1 MIQAIVK
8 WHNSTLADIDDGGIS
23 FTYSSEDNCFKADKA
38 PNAFKKCP
46 ERPSR
51 FRIALEE
58 RTEQAQIEIGYLEGV
73 FIPEYSHHRYSSWR
87 EFYRKDKTTGAAV
100 ESALAKHHDFLRS
113 KKPCAI
119 TATVEDMYISREDRL
134 HGYGT
139 ALLAK
144 LDELLGAAIIHG
156 PDVILLTN
164 MQAYEID
171 ETSEGKQVRKTHPNQ
186 NLAQLRL
193 VRLAE
198 SAGYSYNTDY
208 SCIRVC
214 DANAQRKK

>member
-171 ETSEGKQVRKTHPNQ
+171 ETSEGKHVRKAHPNQ
-186 NLAQLRL
+186 K
-193 VRLAE
+193 
-198 SAGYSYNTDY
+198 
-208 SCIRVC
+208 RV
-214 DANAQRKK
+214 